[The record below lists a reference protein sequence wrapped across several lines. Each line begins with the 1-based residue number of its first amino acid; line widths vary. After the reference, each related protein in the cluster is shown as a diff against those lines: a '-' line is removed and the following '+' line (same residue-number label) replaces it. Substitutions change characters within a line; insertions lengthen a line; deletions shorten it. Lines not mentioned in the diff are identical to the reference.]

1 MARPANAFRPSADF
15 HPRSEKCPRSKIEAL
30 VDALTVEE
38 QVSLLAGKDFWTTVP
53 IERLGIPSIKV
64 SDGPNGARGGGAFV
78 GGISAAAFP
87 VGIALAAAWNLDLVG
102 EIGAAL
108 ADEARSKGARVL
120 LAPTVN
126 IHRSTLNGRNFECYS
141 EDPFLTSEIAVAYI
155 SALQARGVAATIK
168 HFIGNESEY
177 QRDTISSDI
186 DERPLREIYMPPF
199 EAAVKRAKTWA
210 VMTSYNRLNGTYV
223 SERSDIVNGV
233 LKQEWGFDG
242 LVMSDWSGTKS
253 TAEAVN
259 GGLDLEMPGPARYRG
274 EKLLKAYRDGKVSA
288 DALREASLRLLRLID
303 RVGAFDDPVI
313 PPERADDRP
322 EVRALIRRAG
332 AEGAVLL
339 KNNGVLPLRPE
350 AGSTIAVIGPNAA
363 TAQIMGGGS
372 AQINP
377 HYRVTPLDALRDAV
391 PSGVKVGYELGGVNQ
406 RIAALYEGKVEAEFF
421 DNKEFDGPAMPQIDF
436 RPGLLHVR
444 RPRDAGL
451 FADELFGAPAFDS
464 SAERV
469 GGLSAQ
475 PDRVRPVAPVR
486 QRKADRRRLGF
497 PGRSR
502 VLRGREQ
509 RGCRR
514 PCGWMPARHTNSWSS
529 ISRRSSR
536 NQHSLSVLRLGLS
549 PVVGEEAIARA
560 VALAAGAQTALLF
573 VGRNGEWDGE
583 GLDRTNIDLPHRQ
596 NELISRVAAANR
608 NTVVVL
614 QSGSPVAMP
623 WLDQVAA
630 VVQAWYP
637 GQEAG
642 NSIADVLL
650 GKAEPG
656 GRLPQTFPR
665 RLEDDPAYINYP
677 GEGGHVRY
685 GEGLYVGYRYYEK
698 KKIEPLFPFGFGLSY
713 TRFRFGA
720 LTLSAGS
727 IGPGETIEASIEV
740 ANVGDREGS
749 TVVQFYI
756 ADDEAS
762 VSRPGKELKRFVKAR
777 LEPGEK
783 RTITTSFDM
792 RCLAFFD
799 VATRSWK
806 AEPGRFTVMA
816 GSSSADI
823 HAQASFALTGAWI
836 DDSPRL
842 GATQSA

>member
-1 MARPANAFRPSADF
+1 L
-15 HPRSEKCPRSKIEAL
+15 SKSRIEAL

-87 VGIALAAAWNLDLVG
+87 VGIALAASWNLNLVG
-102 EIGAAL
+102 EIGSAL

-199 EAAVKRAKTWA
+199 EAAVKRANTWA

-223 SERSDIVNGV
+223 SERADTVNGV
-233 LKQEWGFDG
+233 LKREWGFDG

-259 GGLDLEMPGPARYRG
+259 GGLDLEMPGPARWRG
-274 EKLLKAYRDGKVSA
+274 EKLLEAYRDGKVPA
-288 DALREASLRLLRLID
+288 DALREAALRVLRLIE
-303 RVGAFDDPVI
+303 RVGAFDEPAI

-339 KNNGVLPLRPE
+339 KNDGVLPFHPE

-377 HYRVTPLDALRDAV
+377 HYRVTPLDALRDAL
-391 PSGVKVGYELGGVNQ
+391 PSGVKVGYELGGVNR
-406 RIAALYEGKVEAEFF
+406 RIAALYEGEVEAEFF
-421 DNKEFDGPAMPQIDF
+421 DGREFAGAALHKRVTGEGFFMFVGHETPGFSPMNFSARLRSTYRSIASGDYQLSLIASGPSRLFVNGKLTVDAWDF
-436 RPGLLHVR
+436 QAGHEYFGVANNEVSATVR
-444 RPRDAGL
+444 MDAGE
-451 FADELFGAPAFDS
+451 AYELLV
-464 SAERV
+464 EH
-469 GGLSAQ
+469 
-475 PDRVRPVAPVR
+475 
-486 QRKADRRRLGF
+486 
-497 PGRSR
+497 RSP
-502 VLRGREQ
+502 ES
-509 RGCRR
+509 C
-514 PCGWMPARHTNSWSS
+514 
-529 ISRRSSR
+529 

-549 PVVGEEAIARA
+549 PIVGEEAIARG
-560 VALAAGAQTALLF
+560 VALARSAQIALLF

-583 GLDRTNIDLPHRQ
+583 GLDRTSIDLPGRQ
-596 NELISRVAAANR
+596 DELIARVAAVNK

-614 QSGSPVAMP
+614 QTGSPVAMP

-650 GKAEPG
+650 GKADPG

-713 TRFRFGA
+713 TRFRFGP
-720 LTLSAGS
+720 LTLSAES
-727 IGPGETIEASIEV
+727 IGAGETVEASIEV
-740 ANVGDREGS
+740 ANVGEREGS
-749 TVVQFYI
+749 AVVQFYI

-777 LEPGEK
+777 LKVGEK
-783 RTITTSFDM
+783 RTITMSFDM

-806 AEPGRFTVMA
+806 AEPGRFIVMA
-816 GSSSADI
+816 GSSSTDI
-823 HAQASFALTGAWI
+823 QAQASFVLTGAWI

-842 GATQSA
+842 GATGSA

>member
-1 MARPANAFRPSADF
+1 V
-15 HPRSEKCPRSKIEAL
+15 SESKITAL
-30 VDALTVEE
+30 ADAMTVEE

-78 GGISAAAFP
+78 GGVSAAAFP
-87 VGIALAAAWNLDLVG
+87 VGIALGATWNIDLVG
-102 EIGAAL
+102 EIGTAL
-108 ADEARSKGARVL
+108 ADEARSKGARLL

-199 EAAVKRAKTWA
+199 EAAVKHAKTWA

-223 SERSDIVNGV
+223 SERADIVNGV
-233 LKQEWGFDG
+233 LKREWGFDG

-253 TAEAVN
+253 TVEAMN

-274 EKLLKAYRDGKVSA
+274 EKLIEAYRDGKVSA
-288 DALREASLRLLRLID
+288 QALREASLRLLRLID
-303 RVGAFDDPVI
+303 RVGAFADPVI

-332 AEGAVLL
+332 ADGIVLL
-339 KNNGVLPLRPE
+339 KNNGVLPLAPA

-377 HYRVTPLDALRDAV
+377 HYRVTPLDALRAEFPADVSVA
-391 PSGVKVGYELGGVNQ
+391 YELGGVNQ

-421 DNKEFDGPAMPQIDF
+421 DGKDFGGPALHNRITGEGFFMFVGHETPGFSPMNYSARLRSTHRPKVSGDYQLSLIASGPSRLFVNGKLTVDAWDF
-436 RPGLLHVR
+436 QAGHEYFGVANNEVSATVR
-444 RPRDAGL
+444 MDAGEAYE
-451 FADELFGAPAFDS
+451 FVVEHS
-464 SAERV
+464 SPEA
-469 GGLSAQ
+469 
-475 PDRVRPVAPVR
+475 
-486 QRKADRRRLGF
+486 
-497 PGRSR
+497 
-502 VLRGREQ
+502 
-509 RGCRR
+509 
-514 PCGWMPARHTNSWSS
+514 
-529 ISRRSSR
+529 R
-536 NQHSLSVLRLGLS
+536 NQHSLTVLRLGLS

-596 NELISRVAAANR
+596 SELISRVAAANR

-623 WLDQVAA
+623 WLDRVAA

-637 GQEAG
+637 GQEVG

-656 GRLPQTFPR
+656 GRLPQTFPC
-665 RLEDDPAYINYP
+665 RLEDDPAFINYP

-698 KKIEPLFPFGFGLSY
+698 KKIAPLFPFGFGLSY
-713 TRFRFGA
+713 TKFQLGA
-720 LTLSAGS
+720 LTLSAEN

-740 ANVGDREGS
+740 ANIGDRAGS
-749 TVVQFYI
+749 TVAQFYVV
-756 ADDEAS
+756 DELPS
-762 VSRPGKELKRFVKAR
+762 VSRPAKELKRFVKAH
-777 LEPGEK
+777 LAAGEN
-783 RTITTSFDM
+783 RTITATFDM

-816 GSSSADI
+816 GFSSADI
-823 HAQASFALTGAWI
+823 HAQASFTLTDTWI

-842 GATQSA
+842 SAVKSASGADCPTPQIARAINDLETT

>member
-1 MARPANAFRPSADF
+1 VS
-15 HPRSEKCPRSKIEAL
+15 KSKIEAL

-87 VGIALAAAWNLDLVG
+87 VGIALAASWNIDLVG
-102 EIGAAL
+102 EIGTAL

-186 DERPLREIYMPPF
+186 DERSLREIYMPPF
-199 EAAVKRAKTWA
+199 EVAVKRANTWA

-223 SERSDIVNGV
+223 SERADIVNGV
-233 LKQEWGFDG
+233 LKREWGFDG

-288 DALREASLRLLRLID
+288 DALREASQRVLRLIE

-313 PPERADDRP
+313 PAERADDRP
-322 EVRALIRRAG
+322 EVRELIRRAG

-339 KNNGVLPLRPE
+339 KNNGVLPLQPE
-350 AGSTIAVIGPNAA
+350 AGSTIAMIGPNAA

-391 PSGVKVGYELGGVNQ
+391 PSGVKVGYELGGVNE
-406 RIAALYEGKVEAEFF
+406 RIATLYEGKVEAEFF
-421 DNKEFDGPAMPQIDF
+421 ENKDFGGPAVHNRTTSEGFFMFVGRETPGFSPMNYSARLRTTHRPKESGDYKVSLIASGPSRLFVNGKLTADAWDF
-436 RPGLLHVR
+436 RAGHEYFGVANNEVAATVR
-444 RPRDAGL
+444 MDAGQAYE
-451 FADELFGAPAFDS
+451 FVVE
-464 SAERV
+464 
-469 GGLSAQ
+469 
-475 PDRVRPVAPVR
+475 
-486 QRKADRRRLGF
+486 
-497 PGRSR
+497 
-502 VLRGREQ
+502 
-509 RGCRR
+509 
-514 PCGWMPARHTNSWSS
+514 HTSPE
-529 ISRRSSR
+529 SR

-549 PVVGEEAIARA
+549 PVVGEEAIGRA
-560 VALAAGAQTALLF
+560 VALARSAQTALLF

-596 NELISRVAAANR
+596 DELISRVAAANK

-614 QSGSPVAMP
+614 QSGSPIAMP

-630 VVQAWYP
+630 VIQAWYP

-665 RLEDDPAYINYP
+665 RLEDDPAFINYP

-713 TRFRFGA
+713 TQFRLGA
-720 LTLSAGS
+720 PTLSAGT
-727 IGPGETIEASIEV
+727 IGPGETVEASIEV
-740 ANVGDREGS
+740 ANIGDREGS

-777 LEPGEK
+777 LKPGEK
-783 RTITTSFDM
+783 RTITTTFDM

-816 GSSSADI
+816 GSSSSDI
-823 HAQASFALTGAWI
+823 HGRASFALTAAWI
-836 DDSPRL
+836 DDSPRRD
-842 GATQSA
+842 TTKSA

>member
-1 MARPANAFRPSADF
+1 V
-15 HPRSEKCPRSKIEAL
+15 SESKIEAL

-53 IERLGIPSIKV
+53 IERLRIPSIKV

-87 VGIALAAAWNLDLVG
+87 VGIALAATWNLDLVG

-155 SALQARGVAATIK
+155 EGLQARGVAATVK

-199 EAAVKRAKTWA
+199 EAAVKRANTWA

-223 SERSDIVNGV
+223 SERSDIVNDV
-233 LKQEWGFDG
+233 LKREWGFDG

-253 TAEAVN
+253 TVEAMK

-274 EKLLKAYRDGKVSA
+274 ESLLEAYRDGKVSA
-288 DALREASLRLLRLID
+288 QALREASLRLLRLID
-303 RVGAFDDPVI
+303 RVGAFADPVI

-332 AEGAVLL
+332 AEGVVLL
-339 KNNGVLPLRPE
+339 KNNGALPLLPE
-350 AGSTIAVIGPNAA
+350 PGSTIAVIGPNAA

-391 PSGVKVGYELGGVNQ
+391 PFDVSVGYELGGVNQ

-421 DNKEFDGPAMPQIDF
+421 EGKDF
-436 RPGLLHVR
+436 EG
-444 RPRDAGL
+444 
-451 FADELFGAPAFDS
+451 
-464 SAERV
+464 
-469 GGLSAQ
+469 
-475 PDRVRPVAPVR
+475 
-486 QRKADRRRLGF
+486 
-497 PGRSR
+497 
-502 VLRGREQ
+502 
-509 RGCRR
+509 
-514 PCGWMPARHTNSWSS
+514 PARHSTTFGEGFFMFVGHETPGFSPMNYSARLRSTHRPKESGDYQLSLIASGPSRLFVNGKLTVDAWDFGAGHEYFGVANDEVATTVRMDAGQAYEFLVEHNSPEA
-529 ISRRSSR
+529 R
-536 NQHSLSVLRLGLS
+536 NQHSLTVLRLGLS

-560 VALAAGAQTALLF
+560 VALARSAQTALLF

-583 GLDRTNIDLPHRQ
+583 GLDRSDIDLPHRQ
-596 NELISRVAAANR
+596 NELISRVAAANK

-630 VVQAWYP
+630 VIQAWYP

-665 RLEDDPAYINYP
+665 RLEDDPAFVNYP
-677 GEGGHVRY
+677 GEGGRVRY

-713 TRFRFGA
+713 TQFRFGA
-720 LTLSAGS
+720 LTLSAGT

-756 ADDEAS
+756 VDEQAS

-777 LEPGEK
+777 LNPGEN
-783 RTITTSFDM
+783 RTITTTFDM

-799 VATRSWK
+799 VATTSWR
-806 AEPGRFTVMA
+806 AESGRFTVMA

-823 HAQASFALTGAWI
+823 HGQASFALTAAWI
-836 DDSPRL
+836 DDSPRRD
-842 GATQSA
+842 TIKSA